1 MTNAQAHTTR
11 THYRFKTMKDS
22 PPPIDPPEVNKAAGA
37 GCMARIVRQSL
48 QNWID
53 NEMGDE
59 CLWESWPECP
69 TEIELTPNMI
79 LAALNSMTKDV
90 VQIQPN
96 QTARV
101 DDCGSEFSQ
110 DGYALVE
117 NRTAALPITLGFE
130 ITVWEAERSLK
141 ELRSKVGAEFY
152 QEIHIVRATLKFSLP
167 NA

>member
-1 MTNAQAHTTR
+1 MNDTPLPQ
-11 THYRFKTMKDS
+11 
-22 PPPIDPPEVNKAAGA
+22 DPQKADNAAGA
-37 GCMARIVRQSL
+37 GCMTRIVRQSL

-90 VQIQPN
+90 VQM
-96 QTARV
+96 TERV